1 MVVAGAVAAVIDCTR
16 RSLMAFMLCLMP
28 LLGGDC
34 LASDS
39 KREAEFADSINK
51 TLAIGEEVWLE
62 AEGKKFLGLY
72 TPTEKIDSKGTA
84 IIVHD
89 IGGHPDQK
97 PLIYGLR
104 VALPEHNW
112 ATLALQMPLREAGAE
127 QDDYYALFA
136 EAAARLQ
143 VAIGYAKDKG
153 AENIVVVGYGLG
165 GLMSVYA
172 MSEQSLAIKALAI
185 ISLPVPKT
193 DNKTAKTLDFIQKIT
208 IPMLDIYGALD
219 LPEVTQSARDRR
231 VAAKQNAN
239 YRQIKI
245 NDQDHIYLH
254 DEGLLV
260 KRIYSWLGVVVE

>member
-1 MVVAGAVAAVIDCTR
+1 MINYTQL
-16 RSLMAFMLCLMP
+16 SLMLCLMA
-28 LLGGDC
+28 LLGGVC
-34 LASDS
+34 QASDS

-62 AEGKKFLGLY
+62 SEGKKFLGLY
-72 TPTEKIDSKGTA
+72 TPIEKIASKGTA

-112 ATLALQMPLREAGAE
+112 ATLSLQMPLREAGAGQE
-127 QDDYYALFA
+127 DYYPLFA
-136 EAAARLQ
+136 GAAARIQ
-143 VAIGYAKDKG
+143 AAINYARDKG
-153 AENIVVVGYGLG
+153 EENIVVVGYGLG
-165 GLMSVYA
+165 GLISVYA
-172 MSEQSLAIKALAI
+172 LSEQALAIKALAT

-193 DNKTAKTLDFIQKIT
+193 DNNAAKTLDFIGKIN

-219 LPEVTQSARDRR
+219 IPEVTQSARDRR

-239 YRQIKI
+239 YRQVKI
-245 NDQDHIYLH
+245 NDQDHTYLH